1 MRYSISIFALIL
13 CWVTAVGQSP
23 FDPTPKAEKYFQKAK
38 EAIRAKDGDKA
49 IQLYQKAV
57 KESPLYYEAQAQLA
71 ILLNRLG
78 REDDAVLAMET
89 LITIDPSREPYVY
102 FQLGK
107 LYFKRENWAKAATY
121 LDQFLQFVDL
131 DPTDHSTAKMLKEI
145 CQFRQ
150 YALDHPVPFQPIPFT
165 AAVNSTGDEFNPTF
179 TADGQ
184 RMVFTR
190 NDGRQEDF
198 YQSVWMHGEWQNAS
212 PLQDLNTAENE
223 GAHCL
228 SKDGR
233 TMIFTSCNNRD
244 GKGSCDLF
252 ETKWED
258 GQWSEPTN
266 LGPQVNSRHWES
278 QPTLSADGH
287 MLIFSSKRPGNMG
300 GADLW
305 YTVRT
310 NQGGWQQARLIPGMV
325 NTPGDE
331 ETPFLHADGETLY
344 FSSNGHPGMGLHD
357 LFISRWSK
365 DDGWLA
371 PLNLGYPINTAEQ
384 EQAMT
389 LGLDGKTAFFSSNRL
404 TAKERPD
411 YDLFT
416 FMLPTERRGTPVTYV
431 QGTVRSGVNQQG
443 LAANIVFR
451 SLDSSADASISVSA
465 TPDGHYLICLP
476 AGDRYAVLIE
486 HPGYSFFSQSFNLND
501 TLAFHPY
508 EFDVEL
514 FPLEEDRPLTD
525 KHIVLKNILFPSGS
539 ASLLPESTFELE
551 RILQFLQENQDIR
564 VRIEGHTDN
573 VGLPEDN
580 LRLSKQRAL
589 SVVNW
594 LLDHGIHQDRMSSA
608 GMGETKPL
616 VENDTVEHRQMNRR
630 TELVILP

>member
-49 IQLYQKAV
+49 IQYFQKAV
-57 KESPLYYEAQAQLA
+57 KESPSYYEAQAQLA

-78 REDDAVLAMET
+78 REDDAVFAMES
-89 LITIDPSREPYVY
+89 LIEIDPQREPYVY

-107 LYFKRENWAKAATY
+107 LHFKREHWTKTASY
-121 LDQFLQFVDL
+121 LDRFIQFSDL
-131 DPTDHSTAKMLKEI
+131 DPADLSTAKSLIDI

-179 TADGQ
+179 TADDK

-198 YQSVWMHGEWQNAS
+198 YQSEWINGEWQNAT
-212 PLQDLNTAENE
+212 PLQDLNTTENE

-233 TMIFTSCNNRD
+233 TMIFTSCNNRE
-244 GKGSCDLF
+244 GLGSCDLY

-258 GQWSEPTN
+258 GRWSEPIN
-266 LGPQVNSRHWES
+266 LGPLVNSRHWES
-278 QPTLSADGH
+278 QPTLSADGQ
-287 MLIFSSKRPGNMG
+287 MLIFSSKRPSGKG

-305 YTVRT
+305 LSIR
-310 NQGGWQQARLIPGMV
+310 NGHGSWQQARLIPGFV
-325 NTPGDE
+325 NSSGDE
-331 ETPFLHADGETLY
+331 ETPFLHADGQTLY
-344 FSSNGHPGMGLHD
+344 FSSNGHPGMGLLD
-357 LFISRWSK
+357 LFISRWLV
-365 DDGWLA
+365 DTGWSV
-371 PLNLGYPINTAEQ
+371 PLNLGYPINSAEQ

-416 FMLPTERRGTPVTYV
+416 FTLPVERRGKPVTYV
-431 QGTVRSGVNQQG
+431 QGTVRSGTSHKG
-443 LAANIVFR
+443 LAATIVFR
-451 SLDSSADASISVSA
+451 STDDVTTSDVSVSA
-465 TPDGHYLICLP
+465 SSDGHYLICLP
-476 AGDRYAVLIE
+476 AGNRYAVLIE
-486 HPGYSFFSQSFNLND
+486 HPGYSFYSQSFDLND
-501 TLAFHPY
+501 SLAFHPY
-508 EFDVEL
+508 AFDVEL
-514 FPLEEDRPLTD
+514 FPLVEDHSSKDNR
-525 KHIVLKNILFPSGS
+525 IVLNNILYASGS

-551 RILQFLQENQDIR
+551 RILRFLEENKNLRI
-564 VRIEGHTDN
+564 RIEGHTDN
-573 VGLPEDN
+573 VGLPDDN
-580 LRLSKQRAL
+580 LQLSQQRAL

-594 LLDHGIHQDRMSSA
+594 LLDHGISQDRMTSN
-608 GMGETKPL
+608 GFGDTKPL
-616 VENDTVEHRQMNRR
+616 VENDTAEHRQLNRR